1 VFIAK
6 DFVIAKCICRYNI
19 DLKWEMLQTFSHI
32 VLGYGCTL
40 NKSKISTVSGC
51 TLACA
56 L

>member
-6 DFVIAKCICRYNI
+6 LFAIEKCICRSNI
-19 DLKWEMLQTFSHI
+19 DLKWQMLQTFSHS

-40 NKSKISTVSGC
+40 DKSKIYTVLGC